1 MSYRKVRAQ
10 TMQAGLKKQ
19 PSRESGAVRQAWEL
33 VRPENPDFLFSAA
46 SVLPGN
52 VFSQGACKAW

>member
-1 MSYRKVRAQ
+1 MSCREVKVQ

-19 PSRESGAVRQAWEL
+19 PSRESGAVRRAWEPA
-33 VRPENPDFLFSAA
+33 RPENPDFLFSAA
-46 SVLPGN
+46 GVPPGS